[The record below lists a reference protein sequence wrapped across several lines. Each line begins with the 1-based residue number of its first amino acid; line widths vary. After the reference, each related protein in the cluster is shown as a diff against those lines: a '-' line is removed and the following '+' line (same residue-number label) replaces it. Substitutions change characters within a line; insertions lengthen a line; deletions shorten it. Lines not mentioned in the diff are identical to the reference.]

1 MITVE
6 LGQSGILFEA
16 SLSKSG
22 GVWTAST
29 DVGRSN
35 ILKATGKIP
44 MDAIRNLKQ
53 KFYEES

>member
-22 GVWTAST
+22 SVWTAST

-35 ILKATGKIP
+35 ILKATGNTP
-44 MDAIRNLKQ
+44 MNAIFHLKQ